1 MRFTEFPRSETLD
14 VRSGNPSENEMNS
27 TKNVIENH
35 IRRFREGNIK
45 GVLDDFS
52 PDAILLTPT
61 GVLKIRRNQMS
72 AVPNRLQEDP
82 AVFDVRFWRSYRML
96 PFIACRVLGGPEH
109 ANKAVEN
116 FWPTASRR
124 APRFDHEGEF
134 RSWLLRALI
143 DEALALRNNQQTP
156 KPDVLPEPLPVE
168 VFNGNDVLREKHC
181 LWVQDKG
188 GEKHPNTS
196 AI

>member
-1 MRFTEFPRSETLD
+1 
-14 VRSGNPSENEMNS
+14 MNS

-52 PDAILLTPT
+52 PDAILHAHGNAQDTE
-61 GVLKIRRNQMS
+61 KSQMS

-116 FWPTASRR
+116 CWHTASRR
-124 APRFDHEGEF
+124 APRFDHEGEL

-168 VFNGNDVLREKHC
+168 VCNG
-181 LWVQDKG
+181 
-188 GEKHPNTS
+188 
-196 AI
+196 

>member
-1 MRFTEFPRSETLD
+1 
-14 VRSGNPSENEMNS
+14 MNS

-45 GVLDDFS
+45 GVLDAFS
-52 PDAILLTPT
+52 QDAIFLTPT
-61 GVLKIRRNQMS
+61 GVLKGTEKSQMS
-72 AVPNRLQEDP
+72 AVPNRLQEDS
-82 AVFDVRFWRSYRML
+82 AVFDVRSWRSYPML

-116 FWPTASRR
+116 CWHTASRR

-134 RSWLLRALI
+134 RSWLLRVLI

-168 VFNGNDVLREKHC
+168 VFNGNDVHSMSNIHC
-181 LWVQDKG
+181 AFQTKEVR
-188 GEKHPNTS
+188 
-196 AI
+196 

>member
-1 MRFTEFPRSETLD
+1 
-14 VRSGNPSENEMNS
+14 MNS

-35 IRRFREGNIK
+35 IRRFRVGNIRCSRRLFT
-45 GVLDDFS
+45 GCD
-52 PDAILLTPT
+52 TPHAHWSAQDT
-61 GVLKIRRNQMS
+61 EKSQMS

-109 ANKAVEN
+109 SNKAVEN
-116 FWPTASRR
+116 CWHTASRR

-156 KPDVLPEPLPVE
+156 KPDVLPEPLSVE
-168 VFNGNDVLREKHC
+168 VFNGNDVHSMSNIDCAFQTKEVR
-181 LWVQDKG
+181 
-188 GEKHPNTS
+188 
-196 AI
+196 